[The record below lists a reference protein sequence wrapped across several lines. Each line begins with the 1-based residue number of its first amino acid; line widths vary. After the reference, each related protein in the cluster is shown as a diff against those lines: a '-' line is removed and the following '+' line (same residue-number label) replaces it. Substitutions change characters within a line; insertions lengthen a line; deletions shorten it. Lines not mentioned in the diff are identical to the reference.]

1 MSAVDALWTLYQ
13 QQSQRVREA
22 FRNRIEQENID
33 EIPIVRDRE
42 DMMEISKQRMRDII
56 DGREQVLD
64 HEEAMQL
71 VDKAIADAI

>member
-42 DMMEISKQRMRDII
+42 DLMEISKQRMRDII